1 MQLGPGS
8 RSAWASSSSS
18 MRLTR
23 TKEEPAVVDLSR
35 NKFSMLNM
43 QDSGP
48 ASISGYPSQP
58 PSHDSGYDSLRTQ
71 TGGPSRSMYLP
82 GRGTRGTSA
91 DDRKVDASRQT
102 RVNRPRDHAEAAG
115 PAASMGPS
123 ASGRPVP
130 ETIWEVNRVLEQSKQ
145 LRGKPDKSLAE
156 IEKQSKLLLDE
167 FLQNGNEQV
176 NVFRRSEFLN

>member
-1 MQLGPGS
+1 MTL
-8 RSAWASSSSS
+8 AVTFLLI
-18 MRLTR
+18 MRLYM
-23 TKEEPAVVDLSR
+23 VL
-35 NKFSMLNM
+35 M
-43 QDSGP
+43 
-48 ASISGYPSQP
+48 IPSLLFFYFGCHP
-58 PSHDSGYDSLRTQ
+58 
-71 TGGPSRSMYLP
+71 
-82 GRGTRGTSA
+82 TSA

-102 RVNRPRDHAEAAG
+102 RVNGPRDHAEAAG

-176 NVFRRSEFLN
+176 NVLRDRYF